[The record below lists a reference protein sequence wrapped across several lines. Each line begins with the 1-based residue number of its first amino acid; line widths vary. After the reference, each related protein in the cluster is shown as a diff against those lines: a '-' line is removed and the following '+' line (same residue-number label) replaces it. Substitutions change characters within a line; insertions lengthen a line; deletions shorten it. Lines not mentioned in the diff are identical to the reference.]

1 MTDTVLTGR
10 VPRQERMRAVHEAHL
25 AEAAS

>member
-1 MTDTVLTGR
+1 MTEIVLTGR

-25 AEAAS
+25 SEAAS

>member
-1 MTDTVLTGR
+1 MTEIVLTWR